1 MRCHNESFPLFC
13 PKCKPETLIDVQQLN
28 IFVIKEPDAEPIIR
42 SQTDIKIIGSFS
54 LVFAKNCESMLKKNI
69 CCGILK

>member
-1 MRCHNESFPLFC
+1 MRCHNENFPLFC

-28 IFVIKEPDAEPIIR
+28 IFVIKEPDEEPIIR

-54 LVFAKNCESMLKKNI
+54 LVFAKN
-69 CCGILK
+69 